1 LRLARVILALY
12 NSNVNK
18 QTGILIGILFFLFSA
33 TLAVIFYGK
42 GYRFNFDQGK
52 PEFSGTGLLVATSNP
67 DGAGVFINNH
77 LTNATNSTINLTP
90 AEYTVKISK
99 EGYFPWE
106 KKIKIQKEVVSKVDA
121 LLIPKAPKLENITT
135 IGVSNPILD
144 PSQTKLAYT
153 VASQTLKK
161 NGIYILDLSN
171 RPILTLQSASTQI
184 SDDTIAD
191 FSTSSLSWS
200 PDGNEILA
208 TTSAKS
214 TYLLKTNSFNQTP
227 QDVTATLSS
236 IDTAWNKDIAEK
248 KKSLISGLNKDLQKV
263 IAENFEIL
271 SWSLDETK
279 ILYQASESGTI
290 PLVIKPRLL
299 GIEATPEQREIRKG
313 ETYAYDIK
321 EDKNYKLDI
330 ENLPAGRQGLIFGSG
345 NYQGPQPLV
354 WFPDSKHLILV
365 HNKKIEL
372 MDYDGTN
379 ITTIY
384 AGPFVDNYVFP
395 WPNGS
400 KIIILTNLGN
410 PDIAPNLYT
419 IGLK

>member
-1 LRLARVILALY
+1 
-12 NSNVNK
+12 VNK

>member
-1 LRLARVILALY
+1 M
-12 NSNVNK
+12 NK

>member
-1 LRLARVILALY
+1 MY